1 MHHPSYTTDISH
13 YEIMKTLRLFHDVKN
28 GLGLCTGRENTE
40 SRRIRVSRG
49 WHDSFTYIYVSI
61 EKTGLTQFN
70 KHLRGVNY
78 EISKAD
84 KYLECRSRITH

>member
-1 MHHPSYTTDISH
+1 MHHHAHTTDISH

-28 GLGLCTGRENTE
+28 GLGLYIGRENTE

-61 EKTGLTQFN
+61 EKTGLAQFN
-70 KHLRGVNY
+70 KHLRGVHH
-78 EISKAD
+78 D
-84 KYLECRSRITH
+84 